1 MTGQGCLD
9 GGSLKK
15 HWVPVDHMSV
25 CLEPRPGH
33 RGGPN
38 PKTSP
43 HNSVSSQRMETR
55 VKGKNGSDLC
65 AHMHIELAEDR
76 VPGTSSSVPH

>member
-15 HWVPVDHMSV
+15 HWVPVDHMSHV
-25 CLEPRPGH
+25 TCLFVL
-33 RGGPN
+33 N
-38 PKTSP
+38 PCQVTQLGVQSEDGDP
-43 HNSVSSQRMETR
+43 C
-55 VKGKNGSDLC
+55 KGKNGSDLC
-65 AHMHIELAEDR
+65 GHMHIELAEDR